1 MMRTSLSMEFTSIG
15 FRYLYFIL
23 NIVNHL
29 LFKILTLQFEVLC
42 SDRFSH
48 DDVIGEVMVELEG
61 LNLKDS
67 SLNPLHLVRE
77 ITPRSSKVRADKMFL
92 KIMYSSSAD

>member
-1 MMRTSLSMEFTSIG
+1 MEFTSIG

-23 NIVNHL
+23 NVFLHL
-29 LFKILTLQFEVLC
+29 LFKILTLHFEVLC
-42 SDRFSH
+42 SDRFSR

-61 LNLKDS
+61 LDLKDG

-77 ITPRSSKVRADKMFL
+77 ITSRSSKVRADKMPLVTIFFPL
-92 KIMYSSSAD
+92 AD

>member
-15 FRYLYFIL
+15 FRYLYFPLDIFH
-23 NIVNHL
+23 HL
-29 LFKILTLQFEVLC
+29 LFKILTLHFEVLC
-42 SDRFSH
+42 SDRFSR

-67 SLNPLHLVRE
+67 SLNPLHLERE
-77 ITPRSSKVRADKMFL
+77 LTPRSSKVISYTKFL
-92 KIMYSSSAD
+92 MVIHSSSAD